1 MQHGLIWWIVVG
13 GLAGVLAKAI
23 SPGDKGEPKGCIL
36 TILLGIAGSVIV
48 GFLMRHFMGTTG
60 GGGLLGSI
68 VGATIGAFALIFLL
82 KAVWSRG

>member
-1 MQHGLIWWIVVG
+1 MQHGWFWWIVVG
-13 GLAGVLAKAI
+13 GLAGIFAKAI

-60 GGGLLGSI
+60 GGGLIGSI
-68 VGATIGAFALIFLL
+68 VGATIGALVLIFVF
-82 KAVWSRG
+82 KRIWSNG